1 MSLFPSFSSAFF
13 FLPASS
19 SPTPAPAG
27 PVHSAVLPSHPIYP
41 THPTHPACL
50 PACAAPACLPAA
62 SPSQIYG
69 KAEFLNPGFSIKDR
83 IARNILEQAEKHG
96 LLKQGMTV
104 VAASSGNTG
113 AATAMMCAMRG
124 YDCIITTSSKCSEEK
139 MNSIRAYGA
148 TLLVTPAGV
157 SPDDPQHYMNVPHTL
172 IKEDPTK

>member
-1 MSLFPSFSSAFF
+1 
-13 FLPASS
+13 
-19 SPTPAPAG
+19 
-27 PVHSAVLPSHPIYP
+27 
-41 THPTHPACL
+41 
-50 PACAAPACLPAA
+50 
-62 SPSQIYG
+62 
-69 KAEFLNPGFSIKDR
+69 
-83 IARNILEQAEKHG
+83 
-96 LLKQGMTV
+96 MTV